1 MVIAVVEVVEPELVA
16 IVIAVAVESQQ
27 QKLDHID
34 HRRLAL
40 ANCWSHCQLQ
50 AGVVVVV
57 VEPAVEVVAAVA
69 AAVVV
74 GKMPAVYL

>member
-40 ANCWSHCQLQ
+40 ANCWRDRKS
-50 AGVVVVV
+50 VV
-57 VEPAVEVVAAVA
+57 
-69 AAVVV
+69 
-74 GKMPAVYL
+74 